1 MIIFR
6 NIVLIIILTVITIT
20 DLQRQEIDNEPIIAG
35 LVFGV
40 LFSLCGFN
48 DVSVMSSIAGFLLGG
63 IFFFILSFWGMGGG
77 DIKLMA
83 MIGYLLGCGKAVIII
98 YMAFVIG
105 AITGI
110 VYMIIKKGK
119 LKDFVPFGPSIA
131 LATVMVLFFK
141 PFVTAVFPFL
151 NLFR

>member
-1 MIIFR
+1 LIIFR

-20 DLQRQEIDNEPIIAG
+20 DLQRQEIDNEPIVAG

-48 DVSVMSSIAGFLLGG
+48 DVGVMSSIAGFFLGG

-83 MIGYLLGCGKAVIII
+83 MIGYFLGWQSTILVM
-98 YMAFVIG
+98 YLAFVIG
-105 AITGI
+105 AVTGLG
-110 VYMIIKKGK
+110 YMIIKKGK

-131 LATVMVLFFK
+131 LATVLVLFFK
-141 PFVTAVFPFL
+141 PFVAGVFPFMH
-151 NLFR
+151 LFQ